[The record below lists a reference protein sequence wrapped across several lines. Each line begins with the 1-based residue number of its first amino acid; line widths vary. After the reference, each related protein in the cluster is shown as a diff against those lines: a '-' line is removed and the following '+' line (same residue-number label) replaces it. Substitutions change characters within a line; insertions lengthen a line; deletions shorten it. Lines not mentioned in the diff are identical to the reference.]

1 MPKQLVKIALTV
13 EDAQTL
19 VDGISARVHELQ
31 TYLRTTEKQ
40 PGTDTAIWK
49 AHFALVRADCYKL
62 QEIEML
68 IVDGSKDQVK
78 KGIR

>member
-1 MPKQLVKIALTV
+1 MAKKLVKIALTV

-31 TYLRTTEKQ
+31 TYLRDTEKQ
-40 PGTDTAIWK
+40 PGTNTDAWK
-49 AHFALVRADCYKL
+49 LQFARVRADCYKL

-68 IVDGSKDQVK
+68 IVHGSKDQVK